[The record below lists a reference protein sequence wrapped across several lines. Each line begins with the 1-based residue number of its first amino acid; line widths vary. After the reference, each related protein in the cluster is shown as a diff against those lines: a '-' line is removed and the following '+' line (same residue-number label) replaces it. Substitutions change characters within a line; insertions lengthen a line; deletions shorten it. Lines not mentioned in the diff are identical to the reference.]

1 MPSANPQKEDL
12 RPVFARLRSI
22 LETYTDRF
30 VVKEDTPGYYYLET
44 TTAEYRRKPLMF
56 GAVRSG
62 RNYVSYHLMVL
73 YGCPELVAKLSPAM
87 RKRMQGKSCFNFAA
101 VDEPL
106 FAELER
112 VTAETWRL
120 WGKMQERLAAGVKER
135 K

>member
-1 MPSANPQKEDL
+1 LKEG
-12 RPVFARLRSI
+12 
-22 LETYTDRF
+22 
-30 VVKEDTPGYYYLET
+30 TPGYYYLET
-44 TTAEYRRKPLMF
+44 ATAEYRRKPLMF
-56 GAVRSG
+56 GAVRWGKS
-62 RNYVSYHLMVL
+62 YVSYHLMVL
-73 YGCPELVAKLSPAM
+73 YGFPELVAKLSPAL

-101 VDEPL
+101 ADEPL

>member
-1 MPSANPQKEDL
+1 MPVANTQKADL

-22 LETYTDRF
+22 LEPYADRF
-30 VVKEDTPGYYYLET
+30 VVKEDTGGYYYLET
-44 TTAEYRRKPLMF
+44 ATAEYRRKPLMF

-62 RNYVSYHLMVL
+62 KNYVGYHLMVL
-73 YGCPELVAKLSPAM
+73 YGCPELVAKLSPAL

-101 VDEPL
+101 VDEAL

-120 WGKMQERLAAGVKER
+120 WGKMLERLTAGVEER